1 MSTHSEPD
9 PKARE
14 HSFAQQVRR
23 SLLLFFGTIAL
34 ALLGPFLAHLL
45 GDFGFLAL
53 PLMLVAAL
61 PLAGGPFFLV
71 PLHYRLQ
78 SPPNSSVL
86 LAFATGLGSFAVVL
100 AVILWWLLHHGA

>member
-1 MSTHSEPD
+1 MTDALE
-9 PKARE
+9 RE
-14 HSFAQQVRR
+14 ERVAKHSFALQARR
-23 SLLLFFGTIAL
+23 ALLLFFGTIAL

-45 GDFGFLAL
+45 GDWGFLAL

-61 PLAGGPFFLV
+61 PFAGGPFFLV

-86 LAFATGLGSFAVVL
+86 LAFATGLGSFAVVI
-100 AVILWWLLHHGA
+100 AVILWWLIHRDA